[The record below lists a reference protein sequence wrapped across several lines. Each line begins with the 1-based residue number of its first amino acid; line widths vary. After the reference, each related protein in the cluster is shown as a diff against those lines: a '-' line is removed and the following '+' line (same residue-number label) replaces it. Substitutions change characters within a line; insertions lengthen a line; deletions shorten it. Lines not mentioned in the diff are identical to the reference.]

1 MSGNLS
7 GLAAIVSKSRTA
19 KSVPSAPA
27 SQSPLPSPAEPM
39 RRAGKSRNDDFER
52 LTVYVR
58 KDTKKEAARK
68 WEDATG
74 QDTSDL
80 IQHLLTRYLS
90 TQSPDHLND

>member
-1 MSGNLS
+1 MSGSLS

-19 KSVPSAPA
+19 EVVQSAPEP
-27 SQSPLPSPAEPM
+27 QSTVPSPAEPT
-39 RRAGKSRNDDFER
+39 RQPGKSRNDDFER

-74 QDTSDL
+74 RDTSDL
-80 IQHLLTRYLS
+80 IQHLLTKYLN
-90 TQSPDHLND
+90 T